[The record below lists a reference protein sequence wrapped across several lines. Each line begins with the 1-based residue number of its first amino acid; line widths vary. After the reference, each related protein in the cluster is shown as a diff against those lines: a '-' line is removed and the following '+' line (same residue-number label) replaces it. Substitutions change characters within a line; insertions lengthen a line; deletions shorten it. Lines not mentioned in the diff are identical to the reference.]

1 MNQSE
6 EDAINW
12 NFIECG
18 MNADRRGNGR
28 KGWELWRG
36 RLEGGDIRIRKG
48 DMQIR

>member
-18 MNADRRGNGR
+18 LNADRLGNER

-36 RLEGGDIRIRKG
+36 RLEGDDMRIR
-48 DMQIR
+48 

>member
-18 MNADRRGNGR
+18 LNADRRGDGR
-28 KGWELWRG
+28 KGGEWWRG
-36 RLEGGDIRIRKG
+36 MLEGDDMRIR
-48 DMQIR
+48 

>member
-18 MNADRRGNGR
+18 LNADRRGDGR
-28 KGWELWRG
+28 KGWELWREM
-36 RLEGGDIRIRKG
+36 LEGDDMRIR
-48 DMQIR
+48 